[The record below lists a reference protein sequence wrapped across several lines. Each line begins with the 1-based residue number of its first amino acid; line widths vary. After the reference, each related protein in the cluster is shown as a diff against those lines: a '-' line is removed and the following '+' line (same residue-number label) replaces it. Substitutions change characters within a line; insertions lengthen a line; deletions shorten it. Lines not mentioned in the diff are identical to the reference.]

1 MAAHGLRKSIHS
13 PCGAASGLLGPGATG
28 QGMLR
33 GVLLA
38 AAALGG
44 AWIAVS
50 STASSA
56 TLDLNGVNV
65 TLPDGTV
72 FTTPFLTGSNNV
84 TNNGAT
90 AATLIEGGGP
100 TDEPYSGVISD
111 GTSPTAWTHT
121 GGDII
126 LLGANTY
133 SGATTIE
140 AGGLVIAGAA
150 NVFSAASATTVNAG
164 GTLDLAGFVGNQSQ
178 TVSSLAGAGFVT
190 NAGVAASTLTNQG
203 ASSTFSGVISDG
215 GGFGP
220 ALNLVQN
227 SPGNTLTLSGANTYT
242 GATTVAAGTLRGG
255 ASNAFSA
262 ASPTTVSAGGTLD
275 LGGFDQTVSALAGGG
290 TATNS
295 GSSAHTLTNQG
306 ASSTFSGVIR
316 DGVVGSTS
324 LTQNSA
330 GNILTL
336 SGANTYTGATTINAG
351 TLALSGAGSIKN
363 STSVQIAP
371 GPGAPAPGGTF
382 DISQTT
388 TGASIGFLV
397 DMPPPDLSTFPPAP
411 QAPGEKVSL
420 GSKTLT
426 IMSGDVF
433 TAIFSGVI
441 QDGGIGGGAGGNLK
455 ITGTQ
460 TLSGQ
465 NTYTGE
471 TTIDGELVVTEN
483 DAIARSSDVVLANG
497 VFDISFSGATIRS
510 LSGSGEVDFGGSVLT
525 VTNQI
530 PTESFTGTFKEQGI
544 FCQVGCIGGFLFQS
558 SFTLFGQQTYQG
570 GTMIEAGTLTAAH
583 ADPATGVID
592 ALGVGQITLNGLA
605 GLGVPALA
613 SSVTGTLATGAI
625 VPGVPNAYNND
636 IAINGSARI
645 EATPNVSFTLADGFT
660 YSGGLNTTLHF
671 GSPVDTGTVV
681 LAFPAAPTVTTGGQ
695 ISVDG
700 GTVQLGNS
708 NAQALLADASNVSVT
723 GAGTLNLNFLH
734 DPTTVQNLTLAG
746 GTLENGALIGPIVS
760 SGGTLNEISGTAS
773 LTTTS
778 GTTTLIG
785 TSYTGPTTIAGGIL
799 QIENGTTIAPGNI
812 TDNGTLAFNRTD
824 TFTFANPVSGT
835 GGLAQ
840 IGTGTTILTGDN
852 LYTGGMK
859 VSAGTLEL
867 SGTGRLG
874 ADSGSTA
881 VSGGVLDLGG
891 TTQTQSGGTTLSGGG
906 TIENGNLNSAIS
918 SSGGT
923 LNGIGGAASLMTTG
937 GTTTLLGNETY
948 TGPTTVNGGA
958 LEVLGALGTSL
969 APSGAITIA
978 SRGTLDVDLSGSI
991 NIGRSSFANSGTLN
1005 NNGNITAGG
1014 LTNNG
1019 TLRTTGTI
1027 NGGLTNTGAAFASG
1041 TINGGIQNFSAFNP
1055 NTPLTPGG
1063 FALLGNLKTDGV
1075 FNNSG
1080 TVRVD
1085 PSQTNVMLTAKNF
1098 VNNGVL
1104 DLTNPH
1110 TVATNFTIQG
1120 NYAAEDPQINLNV
1133 FAVAGNTGQQAN
1145 HLTITGAASG
1155 ATNVLVTPFQNIL
1168 TIFPKGIPIISVGP
1182 GSTATFSALQSPI
1195 ALGSIVGFGI
1205 QQDPANPQQ
1214 WEVTS
1219 KINPVPIGSIAGSI
1233 SSAVTSV
1240 ATGFFQGSTA
1250 FLSAPAT
1257 ATPNQIDGGVWTR
1270 VAAGMNTERSV
1281 ATTSEV
1287 SGASD
1292 LKTRT
1297 YFSGY
1302 QVGSDLGMFNIQNT
1316 GWNLHGGITG
1326 GEYVASTG
1334 ELNFGDGS
1342 SSYTVPFLGLYAAAT
1357 GHGFFA
1363 DVLVRHDFWQGDVTS
1378 AGAAITNARMDGNAN
1393 AVTAEAGYTY
1403 RFQNG
1408 IFNGVFVT
1416 PSVGFAYT
1424 NANFQQL
1431 NTLPGSLF
1439 PPTLN
1444 VGEVVS
1450 ELGRLGATLGETF
1463 ATTYW
1468 ALTPNLNVSVW
1479 HEFAGAI
1486 PSVFTS
1492 AQPGQPIFTDNVSE
1506 TRIGT
1511 FGQIGVGLTA
1521 QPIQNPNWTL
1531 FARADWRTGSNL
1543 YGGTISAGFRYQF

>member
-1 MAAHGLRKSIHS
+1 MF
-13 PCGAASGLLGPGATG
+13 
-28 QGMLR
+28 
-33 GVLLA
+33 
-38 AAALGG
+38 
-44 AWIAVS
+44 
-50 STASSA
+50 
-56 TLDLNGVNV
+56 DY
-65 TLPDGTV
+65 D
-72 FTTPFLTGSNNV
+72 
-84 TNNGAT
+84 
-90 AATLIEGGGP
+90 GGP
-100 TDEPYSGVISD
+100 
-111 GTSPTAWTHT
+111 
-121 GGDII
+121 
-126 LLGANTY
+126 
-133 SGATTIE
+133 
-140 AGGLVIAGAA
+140 
-150 NVFSAASATTVNAG
+150 
-164 GTLDLAGFVGNQSQ
+164 
-178 TVSSLAGAGFVT
+178 
-190 NAGVAASTLTNQG
+190 
-203 ASSTFSGVISDG
+203 
-215 GGFGP
+215 
-220 ALNLVQN
+220 
-227 SPGNTLTLSGANTYT
+227 
-242 GATTVAAGTLRGG
+242 
-255 ASNAFSA
+255 
-262 ASPTTVSAGGTLD
+262 
-275 LGGFDQTVSALAGGG
+275 
-290 TATNS
+290 
-295 GSSAHTLTNQG
+295 
-306 ASSTFSGVIR
+306 
-316 DGVVGSTS
+316 
-324 LTQNSA
+324 
-330 GNILTL
+330 
-336 SGANTYTGATTINAG
+336 
-351 TLALSGAGSIKN
+351 
-363 STSVQIAP
+363 
-371 GPGAPAPGGTF
+371 
-382 DISQTT
+382 
-388 TGASIGFLV
+388 
-397 DMPPPDLSTFPPAP
+397 
-411 QAPGEKVSL
+411 
-420 GSKTLT
+420 
-426 IMSGDVF
+426 
-433 TAIFSGVI
+433 
-441 QDGGIGGGAGGNLK
+441 
-455 ITGTQ
+455 
-460 TLSGQ
+460 
-465 NTYTGE
+465 
-471 TTIDGELVVTEN
+471 
-483 DAIARSSDVVLANG
+483 
-497 VFDISFSGATIRS
+497 
-510 LSGSGEVDFGGSVLT
+510 
-525 VTNQI
+525 
-530 PTESFTGTFKEQGI
+530 
-544 FCQVGCIGGFLFQS
+544 
-558 SFTLFGQQTYQG
+558 
-570 GTMIEAGTLTAAH
+570 
-583 ADPATGVID
+583 
-592 ALGVGQITLNGLA
+592 
-605 GLGVPALA
+605 
-613 SSVTGTLATGAI
+613 
-625 VPGVPNAYNND
+625 
-636 IAINGSARI
+636 
-645 EATPNVSFTLADGFT
+645 
-660 YSGGLNTTLHF
+660 NTTLHF
-671 GSPVDTGTVV
+671 GSPTDAGTVV
-681 LAFPAAPTVTTGGQ
+681 LAFTAAPMVATGGL

-700 GTVQLGNS
+700 GTLQLGNS
-708 NAQALLADASNVSVT
+708 NAQTLLADVSNVSIT
-723 GAGTLNLNFLH
+723 GAGTLDLHFLH

-785 TSYTGPTTIAGGIL
+785 TRYTGPTTIAGGIL
-799 QIENGTTIAPGNI
+799 QIENGTIIAPGDI

-840 IGTGTTILTGDN
+840 IGTGTTILTGSN
-852 LYTGGMK
+852 MYAGGTK

-891 TTQTQSGGTTLSGGG
+891 TTQTQIGGTTLSGGG
-906 TIENGNLNSAIS
+906 TIGNGNLNSAIS

-923 LNGIGGAASLMTTG
+923 LNGIGGAASLTTTG

-948 TGPTTVNGGA
+948 TGPTAVNGGT
-958 LEVLGALGTSL
+958 LEVPGALGTSL

-978 SRGTLDVDLSGSI
+978 SPGTLDVDLSGSI

-1014 LTNNG
+1014 LTNFVRGTINNSAAATINGGLTNNG

-1027 NGGLTNTGAAFASG
+1027 NGGLTNNGAAFASG

-1063 FALLGNLKTDGV
+1063 FTLLGNLRTDGV
-1075 FNNSG
+1075 FNDSG

-1085 PSQTNVMLTAKNF
+1085 PSQTNVTLTAKTF

-1104 DLTNPH
+1104 DLTNPR

-1120 NYAAEDPQINLNV
+1120 NYAAQDPQINLNV

-1155 ATNVLVTPFQNIL
+1155 ATNVLVTPFNNIL

-1195 ALGSIVGFGI
+1195 ALGSIVAFGI
-1205 QQDPANPQQ
+1205 EQNPTNPNQ
-1214 WEVTS
+1214 WEVSS

-1257 ATPNQIDGGVWTR
+1257 ATPNQIDGGVWTQ
-1270 VAAGMNTERSV
+1270 VAAGINTERSV

-1287 SGASD
+1287 SGATD

-1334 ELNFGDGS
+1334 ELNFGGAS
-1342 SSYTVPFLGLYAAAT
+1342 SRYTVPFLGLYAAAT
-1357 GHGFFA
+1357 GRGFFA
-1363 DVLVRHDFWQGDVTS
+1363 DVLVRHDFWHGDVTS

-1416 PSVGFAYT
+1416 PSLGFAYT
-1424 NANFQQL
+1424 NANFQPL

-1450 ELGRLGATLGETF
+1450 ELGRLGATFGDTF
-1463 ATTYW
+1463 PTTYW

-1486 PSVFTS
+1486 PSAFTS

-1506 TRIGT
+1506 TSDRHI
-1511 FGQIGVGLTA
+1511 
-1521 QPIQNPNWTL
+1521 
-1531 FARADWRTGSNL
+1531 RADRRRSDRAADTKSELDPFRSSGLAHGVQPLRRHHLRGLSLSVLTDGRPTDKCRRWILLFTFRLLCGDGSPKRGRASFLAAALACGPDQANGASV
-1543 YGGTISAGFRYQF
+1543 GG